1 MATVLSRDEILNKDD
16 IQQENVSVPEWD
28 GDVIVRGLNGY
39 DRDRYE
45 ESMVERRGKSFS
57 TNLENI
63 RARLVSLCVVDA
75 EGKRIFA
82 DEDIPALG
90 KKSGAALERVF
101 EVARKLSGLRNEDIE
116 ELAGNSNSGQSD

>member
-1 MATVLSRDEILNKDD
+1 MATVLTRDEILNKDD

>member
-1 MATVLSRDEILNKDD
+1 MTTVLSRDEILNKDD

-116 ELAGNSNSGQSD
+116 ELAGNSNSAEAM

>member
-1 MATVLSRDEILNKDD
+1 MTTVLSRDEILNKDD